1 MSWRKYFQRRRA
13 DADLAQEIDLYLAA
27 EIEENTARG
36 MSPAEASRQAKI
48 KFGNPQQVRERL
60 WQQNTFAIADTLWHD
75 LRYAFRSLTRSP
87 GFALVAVLV
96 MALGIGANVALFTV
110 VRSVLLKPLP
120 YPEPERLVSIYQ
132 HNNQNENNG
141 YTAFLP
147 VDAGSVADWQQAAKD
162 GAQMAMVSPWQGYNV
177 SADGGKLPEKI
188 DAAWCSWNFFSVLGV
203 QPVLGRTFTASD
215 DRTDAEASVILSAP
229 FWNRRYSAD
238 PLIVGKKIWLD
249 AKPYTVIGVLPPS
262 FVYSSS
268 MGGANT
274 QVWTPVAHEAPNW
287 LMRTYEDHEFLVV
300 ARLLPGATLDSLVG
314 RLQAVQRHIKATHAA
329 PGIRDSVEGRTM
341 LDAAVHEYKVPLYAL
356 LAATGCVLLIAC
368 LNVASLLIARAAARN
383 REMAI
388 RTALGCGRWRLLRE
402 RLVESFLLAAAG
414 GVLGLCFAWGAL
426 QWLVQAR
433 HEMNRVEA
441 IHIDG
446 LVAAF
451 TVGAIVVCALFS
463 GLISAASAGGARI
476 LASLQESSRTQTVG
490 HARASLRKILLVMEV
505 SLTVVLLV
513 AAGLLLKSY
522 QRLRSTDLGVPVDN
536 VLTMRISLPEVRYK
550 EPTQSVEF
558 FERLITRV
566 RTLPGVRAAG
576 LVSTAPGQ
584 GWGGDRLVGV
594 VEHPPVPKG
603 QEPDFMVRGADPGY
617 FSAIQIPLIR
627 GRIFTLDERLKRA
640 NVVVINQSAAQ
651 LVFPGENP
659 IGRHIKISFPE
670 SAFEIVGV
678 VGDTRWNISEPI
690 KPTLYWPIYG
700 NNYSVATIVVRS
712 THDVDQFAIP
722 VQKILGDLDP
732 DLPVFNV
739 ITLRQTIGE
748 STGDSQFNSFLVLAF
763 AVIALVLAAAGLY
776 GMLAY
781 LVTQRTG
788 EIGIRIALGAERQR
802 VLRLMLFDGL
812 WPALIGLALG
822 TAVSIAAARLIRSM
836 LYQTQPFDPAI
847 LLLVSVIL
855 VSVAAFACLLPAWR
869 ASRLDPMLALRAE

>member
-712 THDVDQFAIP
+712 THDVEQFAVP

>member
-36 MSPAEASRQAKI
+36 MSAEEASRQAKI

-60 WQQNTFAIADTLWHD
+60 WQQNTLAIADTFWHD

-87 GFALVAVLV
+87 SFALVAVLV

-132 HNNQNENNG
+132 HNNLNENNG

-162 GAQMAMVSPWQGYNV
+162 VAQMAMVSPWQGYNV

-203 QPVLGRTFTASD
+203 QPLLGRTFTASD
-215 DRTDAEASVILSAP
+215 DRADAEASVILSAP

-300 ARLLPGATLDSLVG
+300 ARLLPGATLDSLLG
-314 RLQAVQRHIKATHAA
+314 RLQAVQRQIKATHAA

-402 RLVESFLLAAAG
+402 RLVESFLLSAAG
-414 GVLGLCFAWGAL
+414 GLLGLCFAWGAL

-463 GLISAASAGGARI
+463 GLISAASAGGAHI
-476 LASLQESSRTQTVG
+476 LASLQESSRTHTVG

-505 SLTVVLLV
+505 GLTVVLLV

-550 EPTQSVEF
+550 EPAQSVEF
-558 FERLITRV
+558 FERLITSV
-566 RTLPGVRAAG
+566 RALPGVQAAG

-584 GWGGDRLVGV
+584 GWGGDRLVSV
-594 VEHPPVPKG
+594 LEHPPVPKG

-651 LVFPGENP
+651 LVFPGEDP

-712 THDVDQFAIP
+712 THDVEQFAVP

-822 TAVSIAAARLIRSM
+822 TAASIAAARLIRSM

-869 ASRLDPMLALRAE
+869 ASRLDPMLALRTE